1 MQMRPCGK
9 GGYCSSETNFL
20 LKAAFLRVLQLVS
33 ERIDVSIEDYSLGA
47 VFMYVCIVSF
57 VYCAFCINVMCECII
72 NVYM

>member
-9 GGYCSSETNFL
+9 GGYCSSETSFL

-47 VFMYVCIVSF
+47 VFMYVLYLLFIVLSALMSC
-57 VYCAFCINVMCECII
+57 VNV
-72 NVYM
+72 